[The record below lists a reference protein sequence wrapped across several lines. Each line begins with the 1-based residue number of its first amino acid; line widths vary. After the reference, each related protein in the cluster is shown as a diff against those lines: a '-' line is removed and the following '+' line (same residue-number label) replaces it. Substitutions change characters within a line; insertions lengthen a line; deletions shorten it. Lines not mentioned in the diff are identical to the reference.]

1 MDDGMAVIAAN
12 APGAVPIRARAGDV
26 LFRPGDPCRG
36 FIALR
41 TGAIRVGLTSASGRE
56 ILLYR
61 VRPGD
66 ICLQTFACLA
76 QDRSYAAEGVAE
88 SELDALLL
96 PPALFDRLMSQDAP
110 FRGAVLASMANRFSE
125 LEGVVQ
131 ALAFTGLPARI
142 AALLLARASEART
155 VTIIHEAVA
164 AEIGSAREAVSRQ
177 LGLFA
182 RQGLVEVAR
191 GRISLTDLA
200 GLRRAAEGRG

>member
-1 MDDGMAVIAAN
+1 MDDGMALTVAG
-12 APGAVPIRARAGDV
+12 APGAIPVRARAGDI

-41 TGAIRVGLTSASGRE
+41 AGTIRVGLTSSSGRE
-56 ILLYR
+56 IRLYR

-66 ICLQTFACLA
+66 ICLQTFACLV

-88 SELDALLL
+88 SDLDAVLL
-96 PPALFDRLMSQDAP
+96 PPALFDALMSRDGG
-110 FRGAVLASMANRFSE
+110 FRAAVLASVANRFSE
-125 LEGVVQ
+125 LESVVQ
-131 ALAFTGLPARI
+131 ALAFTGLPARV
-142 AALLLARASEART
+142 AAFLLARAPDGGALAFT
-155 VTIIHEAVA
+155 HEAVA

-182 RQGLVEVAR
+182 RQGLVAMAR
-191 GRISLTDLA
+191 GRISLNDVA